1 MQFFRHFLHFLYSLS
16 KVIFYSMRKHEVSP
30 LKIYVSREVILTSKL
45 QRIVFEKL
53 WAFNIFDREKE
64 QSIFSLL

>member
-1 MQFFRHFLHFLYSLS
+1 MQFFKHFLHFLYSLS

-30 LKIYVSREVILTSKL
+30 LKIDFSREVILTSKL
-45 QRIVFEKL
+45 QRIIFGKL
-53 WAFNIFDREKE
+53 RDFNIFDREKG